1 MTEKHAGEL
10 AGKDVIG
17 SQGSKL
23 GRVKDII
30 LDTSSWQVKALE
42 VDLAPSVADEL
53 GLKRFLRKTQV
64 QINVGDVT
72 AVADT
77 VLLKLS
83 KPQLQALVSGP
94 TSTDEA
100 KTIEEAAK

>member
-1 MTEKHAGEL
+1 MAEKHAGEL
-10 AGKDVIG
+10 LGKEVIG

-23 GRVKDII
+23 GKVKDVI
-30 LDTSSWQVKALE
+30 LDTSSWEVKALE

-53 GLKRFLRKTQV
+53 GLRRFLRKTQV
-64 QINVGDVT
+64 QIDVGDVT

-94 TSTDEA
+94 TPPEP
-100 KTIEEAAK
+100 IEEPAK